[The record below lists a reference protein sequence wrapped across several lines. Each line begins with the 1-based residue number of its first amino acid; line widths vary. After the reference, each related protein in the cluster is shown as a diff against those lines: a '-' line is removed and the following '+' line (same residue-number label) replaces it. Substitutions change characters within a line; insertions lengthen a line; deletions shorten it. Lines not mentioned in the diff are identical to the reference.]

1 MPAMYDPNYECRY
14 ARDDIFLESDGAS
27 EVEKEFV
34 LDVLYREDF
43 VNLFGIGE
51 AVLDQEADVLF
62 DGVIRALYERVRGHA
77 GLVECMKLA
86 AAKFFSEDEETGLCV
101 LYSYDYMAL
110 THACVSALLLQC
122 DIPEDA
128 LNALKTKVS
137 ERH

>member
-1 MPAMYDPNYECRY
+1 
-14 ARDDIFLESDGAS
+14 
-27 EVEKEFV
+27 
-34 LDVLYREDF
+34 
-43 VNLFGIGE
+43 
-51 AVLDQEADVLF
+51 
-62 DGVIRALYERVRGHA
+62 
-77 GLVECMKLA
+77 MKLA

-122 DIPEDA
+122 DIPEEA